1 MFYTKVNS
9 PLRVKGTRL
18 YRLTYIP
25 YLDVVYDQNHYFGFS
40 PIPNWQ
46 KLLANTVIDTEATF

>member
-9 PLRVKGTRL
+9 PLRAKATRL

-25 YLDVVYDQNHYFGFS
+25 YLDVVYDQNHYFGFGL
-40 PIPNWQ
+40 IPTL
-46 KLLANTVIDTEATF
+46 KHTLADTFG